1 MSAFCCDFSSISTC
15 KYYNLWYNKSKYHNK
30 FHCIN
35 MYTSSFSLLTFLNL
49 INNMSR
55 QFIYIPIPNPLPPQ
69 RDILDKIFR
78 QSLHMYQS
86 LHILVSNVLVWVS
99 KYNVCNSAVFSGF
112 SPQTPFFI
120 AFLHSYSSWTAPIS
134 KSPRTSRHATTWL
147 YTCVGIPPAF
157 NCWSKFQPSHLWGG
171 KITYSFQ
178 SESSAAKAY
187 EGRVWF

>member
-1 MSAFCCDFSSISTC
+1 MSAFCCDFSNISTC

-55 QFIYIPIPNPLPPQ
+55 QFIYIPVPNPLPPQ
-69 RDILDKIFR
+69 KDKLDKIFR

-112 SPQTPFFI
+112 SPQTPFLLLFCTVTVHE
-120 AFLHSYSSWTAPIS
+120 LPPSQNH
-134 KSPRTSRHATTWL
+134 HAL
-147 YTCVGIPPAF
+147 VGMLQRDFTHA
-157 NCWSKFQPSHLWGG
+157 
-171 KITYSFQ
+171 
-178 SESSAAKAY
+178 
-187 EGRVWF
+187 